1 MTAPEHKTQKIPFN
15 TRLSST
21 RRSQFDPQRTS
32 ALAKR
37 DGCWSL
43 TMLREKL
50 VKVGAKVIRHDC
62 FDMFQM
68 AEVAVP
74 SKPVS
79 GNPAADR

>member
-1 MTAPEHKTQKIPFN
+1 
-15 TRLSST
+15 
-21 RRSQFDPQRTS
+21 
-32 ALAKR
+32 LAKR